1 MKLNLEIEVD
11 WIDDEMTI
19 DDTVKQSIVNE
30 VVRTLDK
37 KVSEKLEKE
46 IEKKVDQTIIKK
58 IDEKVDRI
66 FTDFINKDVTL
77 NDKYGDVLK
86 QYGSVMELIKEKFDS
101 FLIENVDDNGK
112 TKRDNYGRG
121 VPRIDFLITNQLKK
135 FSDKFTTDTVKTVS
149 AEIKRHVE
157 DGLTTKLGAELMRV
171 LKVDKMLKIE
181 N

>member
-101 FLIENVDDNGK
+101 F
-112 TKRDNYGRG
+112 
-121 VPRIDFLITNQLKK
+121 
-135 FSDKFTTDTVKTVS
+135 
-149 AEIKRHVE
+149 
-157 DGLTTKLGAELMRV
+157 
-171 LKVDKMLKIE
+171 
-181 N
+181 